1 MIAKRALTLALAT
14 VGGLVLA
21 PPALAEAAD
30 SLPGAK
36 LYQARCATCH
46 SLDANR
52 IGPAH
57 RGVLGRAAGSAPG
70 YSYSPALKASGII
83 WNAANLDQWLQGPQ
97 KLVKGSK
104 MYLVVPG
111 ASDREAIITYLRA
124 ASGK

>member
-1 MIAKRALTLALAT
+1 MVASAMALAT
-14 VGGLVLA
+14 SA
-21 PPALAEAAD
+21 RAEPAD
-30 SLPGAK
+30 TLPGAR
-36 LYQARCATCH
+36 LYQARCGTCH

-57 RGVLGRAAGSAPG
+57 RGVFDRAAGTAPG
-70 YSYSPALKASGII
+70 YSYSPALKSSGII

-104 MYLVVPG
+104 MYFVVPS
-111 ASDREAIITYLRA
+111 ASDRAAIIAYLCA

>member
-1 MIAKRALTLALAT
+1 MIAGRPLILALTVAGAIALVAS
-14 VGGLVLA
+14 A
-21 PPALAEAAD
+21 KAEPADAL
-30 SLPGAK
+30 SGAR
-36 LYQARCATCH
+36 LYQARCGTCH

-57 RGVLGRAAGSAPG
+57 RGVFGRLAGTAPG
-70 YSYSPALKASGII
+70 YSYSPALKSSGII

-104 MYLVVPG
+104 MYLAVPG
-111 ASDREAIITYLRA
+111 ASDRAAIIEYLRT

>member
-1 MIAKRALTLALAT
+1 MIATRALTLALAT
-14 VGGLVLA
+14 VGGLALA
-21 PPALAEAAD
+21 PPALAEPAD

-36 LYQARCATCH
+36 LYQARCTTCH
-46 SLDANR
+46 SLDANK

-57 RGVLGRAAGSAPG
+57 RGVFGRAAGSVPG

-83 WNAANLDQWLQGPQ
+83 WNGANLDQWLQGPQ
-97 KLVKGSK
+97 KMVKGSK

>member
-1 MIAKRALTLALAT
+1 MGVHRLILTLTAAGAMALAA
-14 VGGLVLA
+14 GA
-21 PPALAEAAD
+21 RAEPADA
-30 SLPGAK
+30 LPGAR
-36 LYQARCATCH
+36 LYLARCGTCH

-57 RGVLGRAAGSAPG
+57 RGVFGRAAGSAPG

-111 ASDREAIITYLRA
+111 ASDREAIITYLRT